1 MMTPIVELKEVV
13 LEVEGKRYLDGVSC
27 AFGQGET
34 VVIGGAPGCGKS
46 FFPRL
51 LLGMPGLQEADRLR
65 LWGDVLI
72 DGISVFS
79 MGREALLRQ
88 RREMGMVMANGGLV
102 DNMDVERN
110 VSLPLAYHGNDGGD
124 LNIES
129 RCAEVLDAVGIP
141 ERQRKGIRPVS
152 LNREERV
159 RVAVGRALVTK
170 PRIFMVDDALVGLDQ
185 VATDQLVRILCGPQ
199 TKDADL
205 RLLTTSRL
213 APFLWKADHFFLLV
227 GGKLIYLGGSEEVV
241 EHAHPWVKKDREGI
255 TLPI

>member
-1 MMTPIVELKEVV
+1 
-13 LEVEGKRYLDGVSC
+13 
-27 AFGQGET
+27 
-34 VVIGGAPGCGKS
+34 
-46 FFPRL
+46 
-51 LLGMPGLQEADRLR
+51 LQEADRLR

-110 VSLPLAYHGNDGGD
+110 VSLPLAYHVNNGGD
-124 LNIES
+124 LNVKS

-152 LNREERV
+152 LNREERI
-159 RVAVGRALVTK
+159 RVAIGRALVTN

-185 VATDQLVRILCGPQ
+185 VATDQLVSILCGSQ
-199 TKDADL
+199 TENADL

-213 APFLWKADHFFLLV
+213 APFLWRADHFFLLV
-227 GGKLIYLGGSEEVV
+227 EGKLIYLGDSEKVV

-255 TLPI
+255 TFPI